1 VSHTLVPGTSHM
13 RTVPVRAALLLAVLL
28 MVALAAACRE
38 SVSPAD
44 DLTGLLRSLQQAGFD
59 APEQEAT
66 NVLESRFFDVPGVAL
81 IVPGRKLLVYEFADE
96 SQTEAQ
102 AGLVSLDGTGI
113 GNKYVGWG
121 DTPHFFSRGRLIVIY
136 QGGDQRMLDT
146 LEEALGPQFA
156 GG

>member
-1 VSHTLVPGTSHM
+1 MSHTPAPGTSHM
-13 RTVPVRAALLLAVLL
+13 RTVPVRAMFLLAVLL
-28 MVALAAACRE
+28 VAALAAACRE

-44 DLTGLLRSLQQAGFD
+44 DLAGLLRSLQQAGFD
-59 APEQEAT
+59 TPEQEAT

-81 IVPGRKLLVYEFADE
+81 IVPGRKLLAYEFADE
-96 SQTEAQ
+96 SQAEAQ
-102 AGLVSLDGTGI
+102 AGMVSLDGTGI

-136 QGGDQRMLDT
+136 QGDDQRMLDA